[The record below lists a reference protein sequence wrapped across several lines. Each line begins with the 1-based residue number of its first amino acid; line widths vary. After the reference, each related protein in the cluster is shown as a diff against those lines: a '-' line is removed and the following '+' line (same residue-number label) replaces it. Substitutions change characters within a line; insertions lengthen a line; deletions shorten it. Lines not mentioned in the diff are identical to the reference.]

1 VFASN
6 VPNRQQ
12 VLQILPAGRRIAA
25 VIGYASR
32 PASAADDDMDAASAG
47 RLAAAVGRRELSAV
61 EVANAA
67 AERAQTRGAGLNA
80 VAVPLYEDA
89 AAAAARI
96 DERPA
101 GRALEGVPVSVK
113 ETLWVRGTPCCAGV
127 PRLAGTRSRWDG
139 AVAQALRRAGA
150 VILCKGNV
158 AQLNWYA
165 ESDNPVYGRTD
176 NPWAAGRS
184 PGGSSGG
191 EAALVAAGVV
201 PIAVGT
207 DIGGSVRIPA
217 AWCGVHGIAP
227 TPGRLSVGGSRDDQ
241 LFAGQALIRNR
252 PGILARGVADLRL
265 ALSVLDAASASG
277 PPARPLRRIGV
288 VRDNGVLAPAPAIRR
303 AVAET
308 ADRLAADGFDV
319 VDAEL
324 ADAPEALALFDAV
337 FAADGGRNLRR
348 ILRGDPATP
357 EVRRALAA
365 AAGAA
370 LGPDELRRLAERV
383 GGLRRRFAEMLDRQ
397 GLDALIGPAHALA
410 AVPHGAALDV
420 AAGQSYTSIYNL
432 LCMPAGVAPAGR
444 VESGEESDR
453 AGTDAVA
460 EAARR
465 AEAGSAG
472 LPVAVQVAAR
482 QGDDEVVL
490 TLLERISSH

>member
-1 VFASN
+1 M
-6 VPNRQQ
+6 
-12 VLQILPAGRRIAA
+12 
-25 VIGYASR
+25 IGYASR
-32 PASAADDDMDAASAG
+32 PASTADDEMDAASAG
-47 RLAAAVGRRELSAV
+47 RLAAAVDRREVSAA
-61 EVANAA
+61 ELAEAA
-67 AERAQTRGAGLNA
+67 TERAQTRGAELNA
-80 VAVPLYEDA
+80 VAVPLYADA

-96 DERPA
+96 DARPA

-127 PRLAGTRSRWDG
+127 RRLAGSRSRSDG
-139 AVAQALRRAGA
+139 AVARALRRAGA

-176 NPWAAGRS
+176 NPWAAGRT

-201 PIAVGT
+201 PVAVGT

-217 AWCGVHGIAP
+217 AWCGVYGMAP
-227 TPGRLSVGGSRDDQ
+227 TPGRLSVAGSRDDQ
-241 LFAGQALIRNR
+241 LFAGQTLVQNR
-252 PGILARGVADLRL
+252 PGVLARTAADLRL
-265 ALSVLDAASASG
+265 VVSVLDVGSAPQS
-277 PPARPLRRIGV
+277 PSRPVRRIGV
-288 VRDNGVLAPAPAIRR
+288 VCENGVLAPAPAIRR
-303 AVAET
+303 VVAET
-308 ADRLAADGFDV
+308 ADRLAADGFEV

-324 ADAPEALALFDAV
+324 AGAPEALALFEAV

-357 EVRRALAA
+357 EVRRALAGA
-365 AAGAA
+365 ADAA
-370 LGPDELRRLAERV
+370 LGPDDLHSLDGRIGA
-383 GGLRRRFAEMLDRQ
+383 LRRRFAEMLDRE

-432 LCMPAGVAPAGR
+432 LGMPAGVAPVGR
-444 VESGEESDR
+444 VEPGEESDR
-453 AGTDAVA
+453 RDADAVA

>member
-1 VFASN
+1 
-6 VPNRQQ
+6 
-12 VLQILPAGRRIAA
+12 

-32 PASAADDDMDAASAG
+32 PASADDEMDAASAG
-47 RLAAAVGRRELSAV
+47 RLAAAVGRREVSAA
-61 EVANAA
+61 ELAA
-67 AERAQTRGAGLNA
+67 AATERAQTRGAELNA
-80 VAVPLYEDA
+80 VAVPLYADA
-89 AAAAARI
+89 SAAAARI
-96 DERPA
+96 DARPA
-101 GRALEGVPVSVK
+101 GRPLEGVPVSVK
-113 ETLWVRGTPCCAGV
+113 ETLWVRDTPCSAGV
-127 PRLAGTRSRWDG
+127 PRLAGSRSRSDG
-139 AVAQALRRAGA
+139 AVARALRRAGA

-201 PIAVGT
+201 PVAVGT

-217 AWCGVHGIAP
+217 AWCGVFGIAP
-227 TPGRLSVGGSRDDQ
+227 TPGRLSVAGSRDDQ
-241 LFAGQALIRNR
+241 LFAGQTLIQNR
-252 PGILARGVADLRL
+252 PGVLARTAADLRL
-265 ALSVLDAASASG
+265 VVSVLDVGRA
-277 PPARPLRRIGV
+277 PRRPRRQVRRIGV
-288 VRDNGVLAPAPAIRR
+288 VRGNGVLTPAPAIRR
-303 AVAET
+303 AVVET
-308 ADRLAADGFDV
+308 ADRLAGDGIEV

-324 ADAPEALALFDAV
+324 TDAPEALALFGAV

-348 ILRGDPATP
+348 ILRRDPATP

-370 LGPDELRRLAERV
+370 LGPDEQHRLAARI
-383 GGLRRRFAEMLDRQ
+383 GALRRRFAEMLDRA

-432 LCMPAGVAPAGR
+432 LGMPAGVAPAGR
-444 VESGEESDR
+444 VGPGEESDR
-453 AGTDAVA
+453 VGGDAVA

-465 AEAGSAG
+465 AEGGSAG

-482 QGDDEVVL
+482 PGDDEVVL
-490 TLLERISSH
+490 TLLARISSH

>member
-1 VFASN
+1 M
-6 VPNRQQ
+6 
-12 VLQILPAGRRIAA
+12 
-25 VIGYASR
+25 IGYASR
-32 PASAADDDMDAASAG
+32 PASAADDEMDAASAG
-47 RLAAAVGRRELSAV
+47 RLAAAVGRREVS
-61 EVANAA
+61 A
-67 AERAQTRGAGLNA
+67 AELAEAAVGRAQTRGAELNA
-80 VAVPLYEDA
+80 VAVPLYAEASA
-89 AAAAARI
+89 AAGRIDARPAAR
-96 DERPA
+96 P
-101 GRALEGVPVSVK
+101 LEGVPVSVK
-113 ETLWVRGTPCCAGV
+113 ESLWVRGTPFCAGV
-127 PRLAGTRSRWDG
+127 PRLAGARSRSDG
-139 AVAQALRRAGA
+139 AVARALRRAGA

-176 NPWAAGRS
+176 NPWAADRT

-191 EAALVAAGVV
+191 EAALVAAAVV
-201 PIAVGT
+201 PVAVGT

-217 AWCGVHGIAP
+217 AWCGVYGMAP
-227 TPGRLSVGGSRDDQ
+227 SPGRLSIAGSRDDQ
-241 LFAGQALIRNR
+241 LFAGQVLIRNR
-252 PGILARGVADLRL
+252 PGVLARAASDLRL
-265 ALSVLDAASASG
+265 VVSVLDVGTA
-277 PPARPLRRIGV
+277 PPSPPRPLRRIGV
-288 VRDNGVLAPAPAIRR
+288 VRENGVLAPAPAIRR

-308 ADRLAADGFDV
+308 AERLAADGFEV

-324 ADAPEALALFDAV
+324 ADAPEALALFNAV

-370 LGPDELRRLAERV
+370 LRPDELDRLAERI
-383 GGLRRRFAEMLDRQ
+383 GGLRRRFAEMLDRE

-432 LCMPAGVAPAGR
+432 LGMPAGVAPAGR
-444 VESGEESDR
+444 VEPGEESDR
-453 AGTDAVA
+453 AGGDAVA

>member
-1 VFASN
+1 
-6 VPNRQQ
+6 
-12 VLQILPAGRRIAA
+12 

-32 PASAADDDMDAASAG
+32 PASAADDEMDAASAG
-47 RLAAAVGRRELSAV
+47 GLAAAVDRREISAV
-61 EVANAA
+61 ELAEAA
-67 AERAQTRGAGLNA
+67 VERAQTRGAELNA
-80 VAVPLYEDA
+80 VAVPLYADA

-96 DERPA
+96 DARPA
-101 GRALEGVPVSVK
+101 GRPLEGVPISVK

-127 PRLAGTRSRWDG
+127 PRLAGARSRSDG
-139 AVAQALRRAGA
+139 AVARALRRAGA

-201 PIAVGT
+201 PVAVGT

-217 AWCGVHGIAP
+217 AWCGVYGVAP
-227 TPGRLSVGGSRDDQ
+227 TPGRLSVAGSRDDQ
-241 LFAGQALIRNR
+241 LFAGQTLIQNR
-252 PGILARGVADLRL
+252 PGVLARTAADLRL
-265 ALSVLDAASASG
+265 VVSVLDVG
-277 PPARPLRRIGV
+277 PAPQSPPRPLRRIGV
-288 VRDNGVLAPAPAIRR
+288 VRGNGVLAPAPAIRR
-303 AVAET
+303 AVADT
-308 ADRLAADGFDV
+308 AERLAAEGLEV

-370 LGPDELRRLAERV
+370 LGPGELQGLAERI
-383 GGLRRRFAEMLDRQ
+383 GALRRRFSEMLDGQ

-420 AAGQSYTSIYNL
+420 AVGQSYTSIYNL
-432 LCMPAGVAPAGR
+432 LGMPAGVAPAGR
-444 VESGEESDR
+444 VAPGEESDR
-453 AGTDAVA
+453 AGGDAVA